1 MKTFRVADE
10 LFQRFPGLTI
20 GVVVA
25 HALEPPKEPQ
35 AITCLLAAAQQH
47 FREAWGGRPPQEHP
61 QIALWRRAFQALG
74 LSGVK
79 YPSSIE
85 ALARRALSE
94 RGLPSILPL
103 VDLYNAVSLRHVIPM
118 GGHDL
123 QAIERSIL
131 LGPTRGGE
139 LFRPLFSE
147 TVEAVGAGE
156 IAYLD
161 GEDVL
166 TRHWVWRQGHK
177 DRIRPE
183 TRAVFIPI
191 DGLPEVGPAVVQAA
205 AEEVAALLVAHFAA
219 RVRIAC
225 ATQKEPEIPLDP
237 G

>member
-10 LFQRFPGLTI
+10 LFARFPGLTI

-25 HALEPPKEPQ
+25 HALQPPRDPE
-35 AITCLLAAAQQH
+35 AIAHLLAGAQER

-61 QIALWRRAFQALG
+61 RIAPWRRAFQALG

-94 RGLPSILPL
+94 KGVPSILPL

-123 QAIERSIL
+123 DAIEHSVV

-139 LFRPLFSE
+139 RFQALFSE
-147 TVEAVGAGE
+147 TVETAGAGE

-177 DRIRPE
+177 DRITPQ

-205 AEEVAALLVAHFAA
+205 AEEVAALLATHFAA
-219 RVRIAC
+219 NVRIAC
-225 ATQKEPEIPLDP
+225 ATREEPEIPLD
-237 G
+237 